1 MARPHVYLNAASAH
15 SALGLDAA
23 SMRANLFAATDPAT
37 LQWTERYSPGRSL
50 PLGCLP
56 AGAMLPAL
64 DFAPIHQQSRN
75 NALAWGAV
83 QALQGAVQQAIDR
96 FGPTRV
102 ALVVGTSTGGIE
114 EGEVAARH
122 LLHEQRFPA
131 DFAYAVQEMGNVAQ
145 FLAQHLGIRGPAHTV
160 STACSSGA
168 KALASAA
175 RLLQSGMADAV
186 LAGGVDAL
194 ARFTVGG
201 FSALEAVS
209 PERCNPLSAHRRG
222 INLGEAAAFFVLSR
236 EAGPVRLAGWGESQ
250 DAHHMSAPDPTGQG
264 AAAAMQQALARAG
277 MQPAAVD
284 YVNLHGTATPHND
297 AMESRAVQAVF
308 GGVQG
313 SDVAV
318 SSTKPLTGHALA
330 AAGALEAV
338 VAWHVLQDNAQGVLP
353 VHWWDGVADPAMP
366 ALAAVA
372 PGLQLGRAARA
383 VMSNSFA
390 FGGSNSS
397 LLFEA
402 A

>member
-1 MARPHVYLNAASAH
+1 MARPHVYLNAASAQ
-15 SALGLDAA
+15 SALGLSAA
-23 SMRANLFAATDPAT
+23 AMRAHLFAATDPAT
-37 LQWTERYSPGRSL
+37 LQWTDRYSPGRLL

-56 AGAMLPAL
+56 ADAQLPAL
-64 DFAPIHQQSRN
+64 DFAPVHQRSRN

-83 QALQGAVQQAIDR
+83 QALQADVAQAIAR
-96 FGPTRV
+96 FGAARV

-114 EGEVAARH
+114 EGEVAAHH
-122 LLHEQRFPA
+122 LLHQGGFPPG
-131 DFAYAVQEMGNVAQ
+131 FAYAVQEMGNVAQ
-145 FLAQHLGIRGPAHTV
+145 FLAQHLGIRGPAHTI

-175 RLLQSGMADAV
+175 RLLQSGMADVV

-209 PERCNPLSAHRRG
+209 AERCNPLSANRRG

-236 EAGPVRLAGWGESQ
+236 EPGPVRLAGWGESQ

-277 MQPAAVD
+277 MAPAAVD

-297 AMESRAVQAVF
+297 AMESRAVQAVL
-308 GGVQG
+308 GTE
-313 SDVAV
+313 VAV

-330 AAGALEAV
+330 AAGALEAA
-338 VAWHVLQDNAQGVLP
+338 VAWHVLHDNPEGKLP
-353 VHWWDGVADPAMP
+353 VHWWDGAADPAMP

-372 PGLQLGRAARA
+372 PGMRLSRAARA
-383 VMSNSFA
+383 VLSNSFA